1 LVLLIITG
9 EIEPQRH
16 KVIYMRHKI
25 IYLFT
30 FLSVCIPINTLP
42 SFAQETNS
50 KIAKSRLT
58 EVRPDFNEPTQVSV
72 GVYLIDFDK
81 FEEQNESFKLDGYLF
96 LTWRDRRLAFPP
108 SQNTLTSKTY
118 KPGEIWLPD
127 IRFSN
132 VELKRETAYTQIKVN
147 PDGIVTYK
155 ERFKGTFNSEMDV
168 RRFPFDRQK
177 LKLVIQSPLNDSK
190 EVVFNVDKSKTGKS
204 SEAFLTGWKLGEQ
217 NAVAQITK
225 SEIENIEESK
235 YTYEINIFRDS
246 DSYFWNIIVPLLLIV
261 AVSFTV
267 FWSRSFESN
276 TVISFSSLLS
286 AIAFNIVIA
295 EELPKVAYLTF
306 INGFI
311 LISYLVICLAIIQIV
326 IKHYLN
332 AEKKEHISIQM
343 DRVCRWL
350 FPSSFGLSNLI
361 LIMIFLL

>member
-1 LVLLIITG
+1 
-9 EIEPQRH
+9 
-16 KVIYMRHKI
+16 MRYKI
-25 IYLFT
+25 VYLFT
-30 FLSVCIPINTLP
+30 FLSICIPLHTLP
-42 SFAQETNS
+42 SRAQETNS
-50 KIAKSRLT
+50 KTTKSQLV
-58 EVRPDFNEPTQVSV
+58 EVRPNLAEPTQVSV
-72 GVYLIDFDK
+72 GIYLIDFDK

-96 LTWRDRRLAFPP
+96 LTWKDRRLAFT
-108 SQNTLTSKTY
+108 SNQNNLGSKTY
-118 KPGEIWLPD
+118 KPGEIWSPD
-127 IRFSN
+127 VHFSN
-132 VELKRETAYTQIKVN
+132 VELKRETAYTQIKVS
-147 PDGIVTYK
+147 PDGTVNYK

-177 LKLVIQSPLNDSK
+177 LKLVLESPLNDTR
-190 EVVFNVDKSKTGKS
+190 EVVFNVDKIKTGKS
-204 SEAFLTGWKLGEQ
+204 PEAFLTGWKIGEH

-225 SEIENIEESK
+225 SEVEDIKENK

-246 DSYFWNIIVPLLLIV
+246 DSYFWNIIVPLLLII

-332 AEKKEHISIQM
+332 AEKKEELSIKM
-343 DRVCRWL
+343 DRICRWL
-350 FPSSFGLSNLI
+350 FPSAFGLSNLI
-361 LIMIFLL
+361 LILIFLL